1 MPIQVWLARMERP
14 LTEQEYGDM
23 MALLSHGYPGK
34 FLLYSDVLP
43 QEVLC
48 AYLLLRMALWE
59 QRGWRDL
66 PRIGVDELGKPFF
79 PDHPDT
85 HFSLSHTA
93 GAAAAALAD
102 TPVGVD
108 IERVRPVS
116 VRAMERIAGVRTE
129 AAFFRSWVRRE
140 ARVKRTGSGIV
151 TMMRT
156 EAPLNRGEFY
166 YEVDAFHGYAAG
178 VAAGQPEPP
187 QPVHRLML
195 DQLL

>member
-1 MPIQVWLARMERP
+1 
-14 LTEQEYGDM
+14 
-23 MALLSHGYPGK
+23 
-34 FLLYSDVLP
+34 
-43 QEVLC
+43 
-48 AYLLLRMALWE
+48 
-59 QRGWRDL
+59 
-66 PRIGVDELGKPFF
+66 
-79 PDHPDT
+79 
-85 HFSLSHTA
+85 
-93 GAAAAALAD
+93 
-102 TPVGVD
+102 
-108 IERVRPVS
+108 
-116 VRAMERIAGVRTE
+116 MERIAGVRTE

-166 YEVDAFHGYAAG
+166 YEVAACHGYAAG

>member
-1 MPIQVWLARMERP
+1 MRLSSAADGAVGAARLAGSSPDRRSMN
-14 LTEQEYGDM
+14 
-23 MALLSHGYPGK
+23 
-34 FLLYSDVLP
+34 
-43 QEVLC
+43 
-48 AYLLLRMALWE
+48 WE
-59 QRGWRDL
+59 S
-66 PRIGVDELGKPFF
+66 PSF
-79 PDHPDT
+79 PDYPDT

-93 GAAAAALAD
+93 GAAAAVLAD

>member
-1 MPIQVWLARMERP
+1 ME
-14 LTEQEYGDM
+14 LKEIESAIEG
-23 MALLSHGYPGK
+23 
-34 FLLYSDVLP
+34 VLF
-43 QEVLC
+43 
-48 AYLLLRMALWE
+48 A
-59 QRGWRDL
+59 
-66 PRIGVDELGKPFF
+66 
-79 PDHPDT
+79 
-85 HFSLSHTA
+85 A
-93 GAAAAALAD
+93 GE
-102 TPVGVD
+102 PVGVD
-108 IERVRPVS
+108 IEHIRPVS
-116 VRAMERIAGVRTE
+116 ERAMRRLADVTTER
-129 AAFFRSWVRRE
+129 AFFQSWVRRE

>member
-1 MPIQVWLARMERP
+1 MNWENPFSRTIRIPISAV
-14 LTEQEYGDM
+14 
-23 MALLSHGYPGK
+23 
-34 FLLYSDVLP
+34 
-43 QEVLC
+43 
-48 AYLLLRMALWE
+48 
-59 QRGWRDL
+59 
-66 PRIGVDELGKPFF
+66 
-79 PDHPDT
+79 
-85 HFSLSHTA
+85 
-93 GAAAAALAD
+93 LAD

>member
-23 MALLSHGYPGK
+23 MALLPDARRERLEK
-34 FLLYSDVLP
+34 LP
-43 QEVLC
+43 KEKHQEVLC

-66 PRIGVDELGKPFF
+66 PRIEVDELGKPFF

-108 IERVRPVS
+108 IERVRTVS

-140 ARVKRTGSGIV
+140 AVSS
-151 TMMRT
+151 
-156 EAPLNRGEFY
+156 AP
-166 YEVDAFHGYAAG
+166 AAG
-178 VAAGQPEPP
+178 S
-187 QPVHRLML
+187 
-195 DQLL
+195 